1 MGIIAGPGETRDKV
15 DPHVISDEDLKHEA
29 VGLLML
35 VPLFI
40 GFLLLICWLIALLP

>member
-1 MGIIAGPGETRDKV
+1 MAIIAGPGETRDKV
-15 DPHVISDEDLKHEA
+15 DPHVISNEDLKNEA
-29 VGLLML
+29 VCLLML